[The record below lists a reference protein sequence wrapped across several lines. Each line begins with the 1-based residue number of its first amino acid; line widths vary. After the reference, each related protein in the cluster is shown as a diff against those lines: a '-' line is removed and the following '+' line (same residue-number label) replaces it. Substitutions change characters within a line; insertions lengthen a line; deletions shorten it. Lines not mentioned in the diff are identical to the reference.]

1 MSIYTWSK
9 RGWLRIIVSFQGP
22 SKKDEL
28 VKKMYRTP
36 DEVEKSYKDKLSR
49 KCEGNERRDSGV
61 RFRSVGSGR
70 LGEKKVLKD
79 YIYEPGK

>member
-1 MSIYTWSK
+1 
-9 RGWLRIIVSFQGP
+9 
-22 SKKDEL
+22 
-28 VKKMYRTP
+28 MYRTP